1 MPLVTD
7 RYEFHKS
14 KNSLVANSS
23 FVYMLKT
30 MKHYDISLLG
40 EYLGERE
47 QKEPDYEQKL
57 FESINQQ
64 IFKDFDAKTTTS
76 HS

>member
-1 MPLVTD
+1 
-7 RYEFHKS
+7 
-14 KNSLVANSS
+14 
-23 FVYMLKT
+23 